1 MSKTNDIFGQARR
14 PTAADAVRRPA
25 TANDPLV
32 PVMQSVIGLI
42 NESAGLVRHVA
53 ALGIVLMLDT
63 NRAPQR
69 RRPAADPVRAPE
81 ASNIIRFP
89 TPKNTKPRK

>member
-1 MSKTNDIFGQARR
+1 MSKINDIFGQARR
-14 PTAADAVRRPA
+14 PTVASAVRRPA

-32 PVMQSVIGLI
+32 PVMRSVVGLI

-53 ALGIVLMLDT
+53 ALGIALMLDT
-63 NRAPQR
+63 GSDPPRCR
-69 RRPAADPVRAPE
+69 TAAAHIPAPE

-89 TPKNTKPRK
+89 TPKTTKPRK

>member
-14 PTAADAVRRPA
+14 PTAADAVGRPA
-25 TANDPLV
+25 TANDQLV
-32 PVMQSVIGLI
+32 PVMQSVIALI

-53 ALGIVLMLDT
+53 ALGIAVMMDIDCA
-63 NRAPQR
+63 RPR
-69 RRPAADPVRAPE
+69 RRPAADPVPATE

-89 TPKNTKPRK
+89 TPKTT

>member
-25 TANDPLV
+25 PTNDPLV
-32 PVMQSVIGLI
+32 PVMRSVVGLV

-53 ALGIVLMLDT
+53 ALGIALMLDAG
-63 NRAPQR
+63 RDPPR
-69 RRPAADPVRAPE
+69 RQLGSDPVPAPRAG
-81 ASNIIRFP
+81 NIIRFP
-89 TPKNTKPRK
+89 TPKTTKPRK